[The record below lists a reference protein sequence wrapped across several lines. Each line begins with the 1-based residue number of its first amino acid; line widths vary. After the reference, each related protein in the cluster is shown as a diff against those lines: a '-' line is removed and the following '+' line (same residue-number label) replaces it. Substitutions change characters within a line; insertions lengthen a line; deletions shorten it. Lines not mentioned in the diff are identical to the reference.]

1 MHTVEIQENSRKF
14 SKVQENSRKFSRIYW
29 TYHCSNRTC
38 LYVVLLGTYDDFW
51 FLVNFQLLLYENDQI
66 FKTKRY
72 LKILDAFD
80 MIQQQEQAY
89 VLGEGIFVSCRDF
102 LFFLPCSRTRVRKG
116 L

>member
-1 MHTVEIQENSRKF
+1 MFFNVGI
-14 SKVQENSRKFSRIYW
+14 
-29 TYHCSNRTC
+29 
-38 LYVVLLGTYDDFW
+38 YDDFW